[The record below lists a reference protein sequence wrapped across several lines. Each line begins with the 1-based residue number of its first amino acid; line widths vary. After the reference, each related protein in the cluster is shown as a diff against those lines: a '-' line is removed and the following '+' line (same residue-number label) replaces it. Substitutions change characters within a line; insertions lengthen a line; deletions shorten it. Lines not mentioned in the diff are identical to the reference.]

1 MRAVITIAEAVMRDA
16 IRRKVVWVV
25 LVFAAL
31 LSFAIP
37 GLPDYGVGVVAAVFR
52 EVSIAL
58 MYVAALTVG
67 LSLAATRIP
76 SEVDRRTVFTIV
88 ARPVSRWQY
97 VLGTWLGILAVV
109 GVVLV
114 AFSGVAI
121 GVGLAVYQQA
131 MPRLFAAAFAVWLE
145 TGVITAAAVTLSTR
159 FGAVTSIVGALTLAF
174 AGHSLST
181 LGRSVEGVAPLAF
194 VPSLEVFNVINA
206 VAHGSGYGVVYAA
219 AMLGVFV
226 GWSGLLLLGASALF
240 SRRDL

>member
-1 MRAVITIAEAVMRDA
+1 MRAVLTIAEAVMRDA
-16 IRRKVVWVV
+16 IRRKVVWIV

-58 MYVAALTVG
+58 MYVAALVVG
-67 LSLAATRIP
+67 LTLAATRIP
-76 SEVDRRTVFTIV
+76 AEVDRRTVFTIV

-97 VLGTWLGILAVV
+97 ILGTWLGIFAVV
-109 GVVLV
+109 SVLLV
-114 AFSGVAI
+114 AFTVVAI
-121 GVGLAVYQQA
+121 GVGLAVYQQV
-131 MPRLFAAAFAVWLE
+131 MPRLFAAAFAVLLE
-145 TGVITAAAVTLSTR
+145 TGVITAAAVALSTR
-159 FGAVTSIVGALTLAF
+159 FGAVTAIVGALTLAF
-174 AGHSLST
+174 ASHSLPT
-181 LGRSVEGVAPLAF
+181 LSRAVEGVSALAF

-206 VAHGSGYGVVYAA
+206 VAHGSGYGLAYAV

-240 SRRDL
+240 ARRDL